1 MQNAAEYLWAQH
13 RLGQDHPAFLLVF
26 MIDSFL
32 VRLWDLDGRRIAE
45 LPHSEPVRTLAVSR
59 DGKRILT
66 GSEDGRALLW
76 DVQGNELFQFPT
88 GDAVQQVAF
97 STDGENVVTVSPRRV
112 RIWNFGS
119 PWSIIERYQESVGKL
134 PTESHEQ
141 PVHQAPQ

>member
-1 MQNAAEYLWAQH
+1 LVAEVKHPDTLITAEVAQ
-13 RLGQDHPAFLLVF
+13 RSNLIVTSSADRV
-26 MIDSFL
+26 

-45 LPHSEPVRTLAVSR
+45 LTHSEPVRTLAVSS

-76 DVQGNELFQFPT
+76 DVQGNQLFPFPA

-97 STDGENVVTVSPRRV
+97 STDGESVVTVSPHRV

-119 PWSIIERYQESVGKL
+119 PRSIIEHYQKSVGKL
-134 PTESHEQ
+134 PTATSNR
-141 PVHQAPQ
+141 